1 MKINFRAGECY
12 LCLLM
17 CDIVV
22 VISFPRKGK
31 ETSKA
36 GEGILSEIFFLVY
49 SVSRKNPSVKPSA
62 CQLPVKGSLLG
73 ATTNQKLSPQAGKV
87 ARSAERGAA
96 KKPCA
101 ASYSPSVSLRSTAPR
116 SGSLFIQ
123 HN

>member
-1 MKINFRAGECY
+1 MKINLRAGECY

-49 SVSRKNPSVKPSA
+49 SVSRKNPSV
-62 CQLPVKGSLLG
+62 
-73 ATTNQKLSPQAGKV
+73 
-87 ARSAERGAA
+87 
-96 KKPCA
+96 
-101 ASYSPSVSLRSTAPR
+101 SLRLSVQHKARP
-116 SGSLFIQ
+116 SGALSGEPDFLEFAKP
-123 HN
+123 HFCNVPLDNAFR

>member
-49 SVSRKNPSVKPSA
+49 SVSRKNPSV
-62 CQLPVKGSLLG
+62 
-73 ATTNQKLSPQAGKV
+73 
-87 ARSAERGAA
+87 
-96 KKPCA
+96 
-101 ASYSPSVSLRSTAPR
+101 SLRLPAQHKARP
-116 SGSLFIQ
+116 SGALSGKPDFLGQYHTKIVRQMRRQIFRQ
-123 HN
+123 MKQKAE

>member
-49 SVSRKNPSVKPSA
+49 SVSRKNPSV
-62 CQLPVKGSLLG
+62 
-73 ATTNQKLSPQAGKV
+73 
-87 ARSAERGAA
+87 
-96 KKPCA
+96 
-101 ASYSPSVSLRSTAPR
+101 SLRLSAQHKAR
-116 SGSLFIQ
+116 LSGKPDFLEFAKPYFC
-123 HN
+123 NVPLDNAFR